1 MRSFLLLIYLFIMSL
16 QAQEKERILFI
27 GNSFTFYWNL
37 PSQVEQMALEKGLQW
52 EITQTTAS
60 GASLRDHWQGNK
72 ALKTKL
78 LLGRETFD
86 RVIFQEH
93 STYPLVHVDTTSFYY
108 NKLKTLLA
116 TKTKVYM
123 YSTWMYPGISGKE
136 NYPNSTNPIEENLK
150 TQVAG
155 AEDQLLRIGA
165 AFELFASRYPNIELF
180 TDDKKHPSPQGSYL
194 AACVIFSSLSGQP
207 SKGLKRRYSN
217 TDSNGKKIFY
227 SMVEKETARK
237 CQEVADQLLFNK

>member
-1 MRSFLLLIYLFIMSL
+1 
-16 QAQEKERILFI
+16 
-27 GNSFTFYWNL
+27 
-37 PSQVEQMALEKGLQW
+37 
-52 EITQTTAS
+52 
-60 GASLRDHWQGNK
+60 
-72 ALKTKL
+72 
-78 LLGRETFD
+78 
-86 RVIFQEH
+86 
-93 STYPLVHVDTTSFYY
+93 
-108 NKLKTLLA
+108 
-116 TKTKVYM
+116 M